1 MRPGHKTRLNKLSR
15 PLADTERQKVVHRN
29 MLRLDALLC
38 AYIRDAIVRA
48 GIDPAC
54 AWGLRQIEARVAEFV
69 DTLELQAADAAFK
82 AAEEKPFRSEG
93 PRDQLQ
99 AKLDLIGQHFA
110 DGSLPDFAH
119 ASFMELWAWA
129 MVQPGR
135 DEESLSHTADDQP
148 LSRTAGE
155 GGARAAGAGG

>member
-82 AAEEKPFRSEG
+82 AADEGPFCWAG

-99 AKLDLIGQHFA
+99 TKLDRIGQHFL

-119 ASFMELWAWA
+119 APFMELWAWA
-129 MVQPGR
+129 MVQADR
-135 DEESLSHTADDQP
+135 AADFLSRTADNQP
-148 LSRTAGE
+148 LSRIAGE
-155 GGARAAGAGG
+155 GGARAAGVGG